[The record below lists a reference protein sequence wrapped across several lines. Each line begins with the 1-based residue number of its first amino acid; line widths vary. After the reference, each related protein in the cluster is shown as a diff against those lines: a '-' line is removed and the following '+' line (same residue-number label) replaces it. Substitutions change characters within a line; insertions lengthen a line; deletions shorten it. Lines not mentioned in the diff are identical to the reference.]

1 MLQESFILSYFILLH
16 VRYADGIAVGERQG
30 QCWISG
36 DGEAS
41 CLCLGIWRPPGSLC
55 TEFRNCAELEATLTV

>member
-16 VRYADGIAVGERQG
+16 VRYADGIAVGERQR

-36 DGEAS
+36 MERPAAFVW
-41 CLCLGIWRPPGSLC
+41 GIWRPPGSLC

>member
-1 MLQESFILSYFILLH
+1 MLQESFVLSYFILLH

-41 CLCLGIWRPPGSLC
+41 SLCLGDLAAARVIMHRI
-55 TEFRNCAELEATLTV
+55 